1 MTKRIRNRLLA
12 TAIFLALGGL
22 AAYWLPAP
30 IRQWLNPPRG
40 PGVLLVS
47 GNIEAHESVLSF
59 KTVQSRIIEL
69 PFDEGQWVT
78 AGTLIARVES
88 ADYCQQVVIAQRT
101 LDVQQRQQAV
111 AVQNVEAAEK
121 TVTSDEADLAMKQLD
136 YDRAQTLL
144 TTGAGTVETR
154 DLALTAFR
162 QSAAALDRDKA
173 LEVVSERNVALAEAN
188 IRNAKASL
196 KMTEIVLGYTT
207 LSAPFDGV
215 IMVRQAELGEVSL
228 PGAPVVTLAD
238 LDHIWLR
245 AYINEQD
252 IGKVRY
258 GESAIVTTDTYP
270 GKKYRGR
277 ISFIASNA
285 EFTAKTVE
293 SHAERVS
300 LVYRIKIDIYNP
312 THELVPGMPA
322 DAHIQLLP
330 PGPS

>member
-12 TAIFLALGGL
+12 MAVFLALGSV
-22 AAYWLPAP
+22 AAYWLAAP

-59 KTVQSRIIEL
+59 KTVQSRIVEL

-101 LDVQQRQQAV
+101 LDVQERQLAV
-111 AVQNVEAAEK
+111 ARQNVEAAKK
-121 TVTSDEADLAMKQLD
+121 TVASDEADIQMKQLD

-144 TTGAGTVETR
+144 TKGAGTVETR
-154 DLALTAFR
+154 DLTLTAFR
-162 QSAAALDRDKA
+162 QSAAALDRDRA
-173 LEVVSERNVALAEAN
+173 LEAVSERNVALAEAN
-188 IRNAKASL
+188 IRNAEASL
-196 KMTEIVLGYTT
+196 NMAKIVLAYTT
-207 LSAPFDGV
+207 LTAPFDGV
-215 IMVRQAELGEVSL
+215 ILVRQAELGEVSL

-238 LDHIWLR
+238 LDHVWLR

-258 GESAIVTTDTYP
+258 GAPAIVTTDTYP
-270 GKKYRGR
+270 GKQYHGR
-277 ISFIASNA
+277 ISVIASTA
-285 EFTAKTVE
+285 EFTPKTVE
-293 SHAERVS
+293 SHAERVT
-300 LVYRIKIDIYNP
+300 LVYRIRIDIYNP

-330 PGPS
+330 AGPP